1 MNMDRIYAIGA
12 AGVVAALIG
21 GTAGYLYFAGES
33 QADYA
38 VDPLAQCREGNV
50 GGADIGGP
58 FTLLDKTGA
67 TVTEKEAISRPTLV
81 YFGYT
86 FCPDV
91 CPFDMSR
98 NAEALDLLK
107 AEGKD
112 VGLVFITVD
121 PERDTQKVVGDYA
134 EAFSETAIG
143 LTGSA
148 EQIAAAAKAYR
159 VYYKAQKGEDE
170 YYLVDHSAFTYLMMP
185 EIGFADFYRREA
197 TPEQIAKGVSC
208 MLDVQG

>member
-1 MNMDRIYAIGA
+1 MNRYIAIAA
-12 AGVVAALIG
+12 AGAVAALIG
-21 GTAGYLYFAGES
+21 GTAGYAWFADRA
-33 QADYA
+33 QD
-38 VDPLAQCREGNV
+38 DPLAQCREGNV

-58 FTLLDKTGA
+58 FSLIDKTGA
-67 TVTEKEAISRPTLV
+67 VKTDKEVITRPTLV

-98 NAEALDLLK
+98 NAEAMDLLK
-107 AEGKD
+107 EQGKD

-121 PERDTQKVVGDYA
+121 PERDTPDVVGDYA
-134 EAFSETAIG
+134 EAYSDTAIG

-170 YYLVDHSAFTYLMMP
+170 YYLVDHSAFTYLMLP
-185 EIGFADFYRREA
+185 GTGFADFYKREA

-208 MLDVQG
+208 MMDAAG